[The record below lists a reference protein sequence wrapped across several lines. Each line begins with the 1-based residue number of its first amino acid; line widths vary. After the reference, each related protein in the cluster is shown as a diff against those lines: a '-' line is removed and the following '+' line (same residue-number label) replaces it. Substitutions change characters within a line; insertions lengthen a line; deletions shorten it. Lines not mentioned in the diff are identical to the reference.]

1 MDEILTQRAE
11 AYALKNNLRLAE
23 RLGHGIHGIV
33 YAAESNSRPGNVAIK
48 AHRSEEGYCRERDV
62 YLRLQE
68 LGIEEIFGLNVPRLT
83 RFDDE
88 LWIVEM
94 TIVSRPF
101 LLDFAGAYLEPPP
114 QFSDEIWQEWESEK
128 RDQFEHRWPKVREV
142 MDALE
147 QWDIYMIDVSPSNI
161 AFLD

>member
-1 MDEILTQRAE
+1 MDDVLTQHAE
-11 AYALKNNLRLAE
+11 AYALNCNLRLAE

-33 YAAESNSRPGNVAIK
+33 YAAESNSEPGNIAIK
-48 AHRSEEGYCRERDV
+48 AHRSEDGYFRERDA
-62 YLRLQE
+62 YLRLRKANV
-68 LGIEEIFGLNVPRLT
+68 EEILGLHVPRLI
-83 RFDDE
+83 RFEDR
-88 LWIVEM
+88 LWIIEM

-101 LLDFAGAYLEPPP
+101 LLDFAGAYLDRLP
-114 QFSDEIWQEWESEK
+114 QFSDEIWQEWESQK
-128 RDQFEHRWPKVREV
+128 RDQFEHRWPRAREV